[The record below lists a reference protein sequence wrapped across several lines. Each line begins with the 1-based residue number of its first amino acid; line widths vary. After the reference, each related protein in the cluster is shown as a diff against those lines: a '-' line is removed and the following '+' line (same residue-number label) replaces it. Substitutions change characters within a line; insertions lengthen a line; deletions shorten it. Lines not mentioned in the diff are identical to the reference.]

1 MKFPKSLRLLKSSDF
16 SRVHK
21 RGYKFVGEKIILH
34 YRLGPSD
41 FPKLGLTVSRKFG
54 KANLRNRFKRLVR
67 EAFREK
73 QQDLPPGL
81 EVNIRPKF
89 PNVDLSLALIKKE
102 FDTLAQHVKRAAK

>member
-1 MKFPKSLRLLKSSDF
+1 MRFPKSLRLLKRSDF

-21 RGYKFVGEKIILH
+21 WGVKFVGEKLILH
-34 YRLGPSD
+34 YRFGPSNS
-41 FPKLGLTVSRKFG
+41 PKLGLTVSRKFG

-89 PNVDLSLALIKKE
+89 SGSDLSLALIKEE
-102 FDTLAQHVKRAAK
+102 FDSLVNHVKRAAK